1 MNDTSFI
8 FPADKFDR
16 LVSRS
21 ARQNGGPLQE
31 APRALPP
38 KPAAF
43 NGGGGLNST
52 APDYIRFMQMILRYG
67 RSGVRDEILTA
78 KSVEQMSVNQIG
90 DLGAGRLKTFL
101 PNTSSDVDLHPGEVD
116 KWGLGFLINTGCVSR
131 RPLRGE
137 PGVGRRTQHVLLDRS
152 GARDLR
158 RDHDAVPAVRG

>member
-21 ARQNGGPLQE
+21 QRQNGGPLQE
-31 APRALPP
+31 VPRAMPP

-52 APDYIRFMQMILRYG
+52 APDYIQFMQMILRYG

-78 KSVEQMSVNQIG
+78 KSVEMMSVNQIG

-101 PNTSSDVDLHPGEVD
+101 PNTSSDVESASR
-116 KWGLGFLINTGCVSR
+116 SR
-131 RPLRGE
+131 RQMGPGFPDQHRRVSWRPIGGE
-137 PGVGRRTQHVLLDRS
+137 PGVGGRVQHVLLDRS
-152 GARDLR
+152 AARDLR
-158 RDHDAVPAVRG
+158 RDHDAVPAVCG